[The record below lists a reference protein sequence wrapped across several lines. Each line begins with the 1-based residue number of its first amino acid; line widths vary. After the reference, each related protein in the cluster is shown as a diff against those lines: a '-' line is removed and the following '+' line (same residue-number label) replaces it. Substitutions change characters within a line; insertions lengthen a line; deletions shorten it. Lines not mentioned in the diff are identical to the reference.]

1 MTTSAHSHSQ
11 ADTRSAS
18 PASLPRQFISFRID
32 AEQYAIDIMAVR
44 EIKGWTATTKL
55 PNQPDYILG
64 VLNLR
69 GAIVPIFDLRRRFGK
84 GLTDATAMHVV
95 MIASVKDRTVGLLA
109 DAVCDILTV
118 DAGEI
123 RPVPDLDRSA
133 DSEFLSGII
142 ATKDG
147 MVVLLALDA
156 LFASP
161 AAGVAEAA

>member
-1 MTTSAHSHSQ
+1 MTASAPSHGHHD
-11 ADTRSAS
+11 ARPSA
-18 PASLPRQFISFRID
+18 AAAMPRQFISFRID

-55 PNQPDYILG
+55 PNQPDYVLG

-95 MIASVKDRTVGLLA
+95 MIVAVKDRTIGLLA

-118 DAGEI
+118 DPGEI

-133 DSEFLSGII
+133 DGDFLSGII

-147 MVVLLALDA
+147 MVVLLALDS
-156 LFASP
+156 LFTGP

>member
-1 MTTSAHSHSQ
+1 MTASAPSHGQPDARPSP
-11 ADTRSAS
+11 SA
-18 PASLPRQFISFRID
+18 AVPRQFISFRID

-55 PNQPDYILG
+55 PNQPDYVLG

-95 MIASVKDRTVGLLA
+95 MIAAVKDRTIGLLA

-118 DAGEI
+118 DPGEI

-133 DSEFLSGII
+133 DGEFLSGIV
-142 ATKDG
+142 AAKDG

-156 LFASP
+156 LFAGP
-161 AAGVAEAA
+161 AGVAEAA